1 MEDGHFA
8 PNNHDI
14 SVKGDT
20 MLCSRCQANVDNNAQ
35 FCPFCG
41 NRLPNPNERSPFIT
55 IGRNPDNDIVLSD
68 SSVSRQH
75 ARVRSEQG
83 CLTIEDMGSANGT
96 YVNGY
101 RIQLQRLSASDSIQI
116 GSSTQLSYRDIEAAS
131 SRKFG
136 YNHYSGG
143 QTYVNPSAGS
153 PQVNPPGHP
162 YSKHPQQPAHNSISN
177 SEPVQSMNNAF
188 QVIVQQPAA
197 NSVYQ
202 GGPIESHL
210 VKAIV
215 SFFFFWPLGIA
226 AIIYAIRT
234 NSLVASR
241 DFNQAMIDSQKAK
254 KYADWAFIV
263 GPILTIFLLL
273 TECG

>member
-1 MEDGHFA
+1 
-8 PNNHDI
+8 
-14 SVKGDT
+14 

-101 RIQLQRLSASDSIQI
+101 RIQLRRLSASDTIQI

-136 YNHYSGG
+136 NNQSGG
-143 QTYVNPSAGS
+143 RPTYIEPNAGNPKAYTPS
-153 PQVNPPGHP
+153 PQYPRQ
-162 YSKHPQQPAHNSISN
+162 PQQPS
-177 SEPVQSMNNAF
+177 P
-188 QVIVQQPAA
+188 
-197 NSVYQ
+197 NSVYH
-202 GGPIESHL
+202 GEPIESHL
-210 VKAIV
+210 IKAIV

-226 AIIYAIRT
+226 ALVNAFKVD
-234 NSLVASR
+234 NLVAVR
-241 DFNQAMIDSQKAK
+241 DYNQAMICSQKAD
-254 KYADWAFIV
+254 KYAKLGITLGIIFISL
-263 GPILTIFLLL
+263 GLLL
-273 TECG
+273 NLVMCSASLML